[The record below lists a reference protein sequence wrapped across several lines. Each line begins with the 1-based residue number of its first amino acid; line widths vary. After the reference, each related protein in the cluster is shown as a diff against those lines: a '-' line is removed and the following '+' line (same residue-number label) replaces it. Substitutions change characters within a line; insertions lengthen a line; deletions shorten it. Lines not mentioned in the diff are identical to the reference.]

1 MHKEKVDNEK
11 ISVILPVYN
20 AKDYISECIR
30 SILLQS
36 YNNFE
41 IIIVDDGSTDGGIN
55 MVINEFRDSRITIIQ
70 QENSGVSVAR
80 NKGIEVSSGDW
91 IMFIDADDYIDPKM
105 IEDLMKIASQY
116 SADIVVSDYFVNKE
130 REEYPEQFLSNNEVR
145 IYQGD
150 DKVLLIESCIDNRLY
165 GKRGAVT
172 NIGVPWGRIYRKKCI
187 MNNRFIKNLTHMEDM
202 LFNMRVMLDA
212 DRIVYYPKSYY
223 HYRLNMTS
231 AVHGSSLDFEKKAEV
246 IYDELIKFA
255 EESKLM
261 PRLRK
266 ALKYKGL
273 LLFHQCIVMQ
283 YIRSEKYNSFQA
295 SAEIKRIN
303 NIYSYKGNYT
313 KELNDI
319 YTLPQLFYAI
329 LASMELYFILYN
341 VMRLSIYIKKK

>member
-1 MHKEKVDNEK
+1 
-11 ISVILPVYN
+11 
-20 AKDYISECIR
+20 
-30 SILLQS
+30 
-36 YNNFE
+36 
-41 IIIVDDGSTDGGIN
+41 
-55 MVINEFRDSRITIIQ
+55 
-70 QENSGVSVAR
+70 
-80 NKGIEVSSGDW
+80 
-91 IMFIDADDYIDPKM
+91 
-105 IEDLMKIASQY
+105 
-116 SADIVVSDYFVNKE
+116 
-130 REEYPEQFLSNNEVR
+130 
-145 IYQGD
+145 
-150 DKVLLIESCIDNRLY
+150 
-165 GKRGAVT
+165 
-172 NIGVPWGRIYRKKCI
+172 
-187 MNNRFIKNLTHMEDM
+187 MNNRFIKKLTHMEDM
-202 LFNMRVMLDA
+202 LFNMRVMLEA

-266 ALKYKGL
+266 AIKYKGL

-303 NIYSYKGNYT
+303 NIYSYKGDYT